1 MFEIENNVPL
11 PSPRRKGSFSKELR
25 ETLIK
30 LDINQSFVISVE
42 DENKATSKV
51 GLVYQEG
58 KKQGK
63 RFVTRF
69 FPEEKQVRIWRLK

>member
-1 MFEIENNVPL
+1 MFEIENDVPL
-11 PSPRRKGSFSKELR
+11 PSPRRRGNLSKELR

-30 LDINQSFVISVE
+30 LDITQSFVIAA
-42 DENKATSKV
+42 DAKNKAASMV
-51 GLVYQEG
+51 GLVYREG

-69 FPEEKQVRIWRLK
+69 FPEEKHVRIWRLE

>member
-11 PSPRRKGSFSKELR
+11 PPFRGNFSKELR

-30 LDINQSFVISVE
+30 LDINQSFVIAAE
-42 DENKATSKV
+42 AKNKAASVV
-51 GLVYQEG
+51 GLVYREG

-69 FPEEKQVRIWRLK
+69 FPEEKHVRIWRLE